1 MFASERGG
9 GSDVG
14 PSRAPVL
21 LGGKHSTTHHLR
33 PRDLRYLHIHRLSER
48 EVEAHLILQDRAKG
62 SSEATTTL
70 RLLVRAAQSVA
81 MKALSLAPWLAVPS
95 LALAASS
102 GSDLTTKHEAGRCAI
117 RGHCGSQSFF
127 GSQLPCPDNGLA
139 STPPPELRDHI
150 VSVCGSAWQ
159 DSDVCCTEEQ
169 VETLESNL
177 KKAQNII
184 SACPACKTNFFDLF
198 CTFSCSPDQSL
209 FINVTQTVPKN
220 DKFLVTELDHLIS
233 DDFGTGFY
241 DSCKDV
247 KFGATGGRAMEFIGG
262 GAKNFTSFLKFLG
275 DKKPFLG
282 SPFQIDFPRPSSKD
296 FGDMETIL
304 TDAKPCNSTDEQ
316 YKCACVDCEASCPA
330 LEPLEETPECHV
342 GLLPC
347 LSFTVLIIYSVFI
360 TLLVLAVSGHVAA
373 AKHRQSKNERLQLLQ
388 DSGAHDDDED
398 DNHDMLG
405 RSAGGYPAD
414 RMPTQQYM
422 LNTYID
428 RFFSNLART
437 CARFPGITIS
447 ASFLVV
453 VLLSL
458 GWMRFAIETDPVK
471 LWVAPDSDAAQEK
484 HFFDTN
490 FGPFFRAEQ
499 AFLVN
504 DTLPSGPG
512 PVLSYETLRWW
523 FDVEARVA
531 GLKTEEN
538 GITLHDVCY
547 RPTGESCVI
556 QSVTQYFDGEFD
568 NLEKEGWAEQIQDC
582 VDTPVNC
589 LPPFGQPLAI
599 QRLLGGYNYSSD
611 PITEAKALVVTWVVK
626 NHNPSEAEALK
637 KAEEWEASAEVLLLQ
652 VMDEARDRGLRL
664 SFNTEISLE
673 QELNKNTNTDAKIV
687 VISYIVMFIYA
698 SLALG
703 STTVTASMVFR
714 NPKQALVQSKFSLGV
729 VGILIVLMSVA
740 ASVGLFS
747 AMGVKAT
754 LIIAEV
760 IPFLV
765 LAVGVDNI
773 FLIVHEFERVNISHA
788 DEPVPER
795 VARALGRMGPSILL
809 SGLTETVAFA
819 LGAAVGMPAVRNFA
833 AYAAGAV
840 FINALLQVT
849 MFVAVLAVNQERVES
864 GRMDCVPCVRLDKKG
879 GMDSNGMPS
888 GFGSAPFS
896 GVEEEGWLSRFVRKR
911 YAPALLGNKMRVAV
925 MTLFLGFFAVGI
937 ALLPEVQLGLDQ
949 RIAIPTGSYLI
960 DYFNDLYA
968 YFGAGPPVYFVT
980 KGVNATSRH
989 AQQELCGRFSTCEAF
1004 SLANI
1009 LEQERKRPEQSFIA
1023 DATASWIDDYFH
1035 WLNPELEECCDD
1047 GKTTCFADR
1056 DPSWNISLAGM
1067 PEGEEFVHY
1076 MLRWLDSPT
1085 TQDCPLAGQATY
1097 GDAVVVDKNAL
1108 TIPAS
1113 HFRTAHTPLRSQ
1125 EDFIAAYA
1133 AARRIATEISE
1144 KNEGI
1149 SVFPYSKF
1157 YIFFD
1162 QYASIVRL
1170 ASTLV
1175 GTALAFILVIATTL
1189 LGSLT
1194 TGIVVTVT
1202 VAMIV
1207 VDIAG
1212 TMALAG
1218 VSLNAV
1224 SLVNIVI
1231 CVGIGVEFCA
1241 HIARAFTIPSSS
1253 ILERAPSSLRGKEAR
1268 AWAALVNVGGSVFSG
1283 ITITK
1288 LLGVFVLAFTQSKI
1302 FEVYYFRVWLA
1313 LVVWAALHALVFL
1326 PVALSMFGG
1335 RGML

>member
-1 MFASERGG
+1 MR
-9 GSDVG
+9 V
-14 PSRAPVL
+14 
-21 LGGKHSTTHHLR
+21 
-33 PRDLRYLHIHRLSER
+33 
-48 EVEAHLILQDRAKG
+48 
-62 SSEATTTL
+62 TTL
-70 RLLVRAAQSVA
+70 T
-81 MKALSLAPWLAVPS
+81 PWLALAS
-95 LALAASS
+95 LTSAADKP
-102 GSDLTTKHEAGRCAI
+102 DLTTKHEAGRCAI
-117 RGHCGSQSFF
+117 RDHCGSQSFF

-139 STPPPELRDHI
+139 SKPDPALRDHI
-150 VSVCGSAWQ
+150 VSVCGPAWQ
-159 DSDVCCTEEQ
+159 DTDVCCTEGQ

-209 FINVTQTVPKN
+209 FINITQTVPKG

-233 DDFGTGFY
+233 DEFGAAFY

-262 GAKNFTSFLKFLG
+262 GAKNYTSFLKFLG

-316 YKCACVDCEASCPA
+316 YRCACVDCESSCPA
-330 LEPLEETPECHV
+330 LKPLEEVKECHV

-347 LSFTVLIIYSVFI
+347 LSFAVLIIYAVFI
-360 TLLVLAVSGHVAA
+360 TLLVLAVSGHIAA
-373 AKHRQSKNERLQLLQ
+373 ARHRQSQNERLQLLQ
-388 DSGAHDDDED
+388 DSEMHDDEEESDV
-398 DNHDMLG
+398 LG
-405 RSAGGYPAD
+405 RSTQGLPAD
-414 RMPTQQYM
+414 RPTRPYK

-428 RFFSNLART
+428 RFFSSLART
-437 CARFPGITIS
+437 CARFPAVTIS
-447 ASFLVV
+447 SSVLVV
-453 VLLSL
+453 ALLCL
-458 GWMRFAIETDPVK
+458 GWMRFAIVTDPVD
-471 LWVAPDSDAAQEK
+471 LWVAPNSDAAQEK
-484 HFFDTN
+484 HFFDNN
-490 FGPFFRAEQ
+490 FGPFFRAEM

-504 DTLPSGPG
+504 DTGPAGAG
-512 PVLSYETLRWW
+512 PVLSYDTLKWW
-523 FDVEARVA
+523 FDVEERVA
-531 GLKTEEN
+531 KMKTPDN
-538 GITLHDVCY
+538 GIQLSDVCY
-547 RPTGESCVI
+547 HPTGDACVI
-556 QSVTQYFDGEFD
+556 QSLTQYFGGEFD
-568 NLEKEGWAEQIQDC
+568 NLDKDDWASQMEDC
-582 VDTPVNC
+582 VASPVNC
-589 LPPFGQPLAI
+589 LPPFGQPLPI
-599 QRLLGGYNYSSD
+599 QRLLGGYNYS
-611 PITEAKALVVTWVVK
+611 TESVTDAQALVATWVVK
-626 NHNPSEAEALK
+626 NHNPSDEKELAMAQ
-637 KAEEWEASAEVLLLQ
+637 EWEDAARDLLLE
-652 VMDEARDRGLRL
+652 VMEEAKERGLRV
-664 SFNTEISLE
+664 SFTTESSLE
-673 QELNKNTNTDAKIV
+673 EELSKTANTDATIV

-703 STTVTASMVFR
+703 STTVTASMVLR
-714 NPKQALVQSKFSLGV
+714 NPSQALVQSKFSLGV
-729 VGILIVLMSVA
+729 VGIAIVLMSVA
-740 ASVGLFS
+740 ASVGLF
-747 AMGVKAT
+747 AALGVKAT

-788 DEPVPER
+788 DESVEDR

-809 SGLTETVAFA
+809 SALTETVAFA

-840 FINALLQVT
+840 AINAVLQVT
-849 MFVAVLAVNQERVES
+849 MFVAVLAVNQRRVEA
-864 GRMDCVPCVRLDKKG
+864 GRMDCVPCVTLSSKKG
-879 GMDSNGMPS
+879 S
-888 GFGSAPFS
+888 GAYGAGAFS

-911 YAPALLGNKMRVAV
+911 YAPALLGNWMRVAV
-925 MTLFLGFFAVGI
+925 VTVFLAFFAVGI

-960 DYFNDLYA
+960 DYFNDLYD

-980 KGVNATSRH
+980 KGLNITDRRG
-989 AQQELCGRFSTCEAF
+989 QQEVCGRFSTCEAF
-1004 SLANI
+1004 SLANV

-1035 WLNPELEECCDD
+1035 WLNPELEECCVD
-1047 GKTTCFADR
+1047 GSTTCFADR
-1056 DPSWNISLAGM
+1056 TPSWNISLSGM
-1067 PEGEEFVHY
+1067 PEGEEFVEY
-1076 MLRWLDSPT
+1076 MLRWLKAPT
-1085 TQDCPLAGQATY
+1085 TEDCPLGGSAPY
-1097 GDAVVVDKNAL
+1097 GDAVVVDEKSL
-1108 TIPAS
+1108 TVPAS

-1125 EDFIAAYA
+1125 NDFIDAYA
-1133 AARRIATEISE
+1133 AARRIAKEISD
-1144 KNEGI
+1144 KNDGI
-1149 SVFPYSKF
+1149 EVFPYSKF

-1162 QYASIVRL
+1162 QYATIVRL
-1170 ASTLV
+1170 ATSLV
-1175 GTALAFILVIATTL
+1175 GVALAFIFVIATVL
-1189 LGSLT
+1189 LGSLA

-1241 HIARAFTIPSSS
+1241 HIARAFTIPSPS
-1253 ILERAPSSLRGKEAR
+1253 ILERAPSNLKGKEAR

-1288 LLGVFVLAFTQSKI
+1288 LLGVFVLAFTKSKI

-1335 RGML
+1335 KGYIDPESDGGLEQDLAGRRYRALLPEEEEYDSDEY